1 MEPTKEI
8 VTERSD
14 EVTSQTGV
22 LPEESKS
29 QDGGEFK
36 IEIRRLEV
44 PVRPRG
50 VLAE

>member
-1 MEPTKEI
+1 MEANKETGAEGNEKVI
-8 VTERSD
+8 
-14 EVTSQTGV
+14 SQTEG
-22 LPEESKS
+22 LPDDGAI